1 MKWLRKRK
9 RKKIPLFRGFFWL
22 FSAIQSPVPL
32 LFLLGLRG
40 GPFGFRESSWGR
52 HFDILTASASDLIR
66 FLDTNADALPHVDGV
81 FGELQSH
88 LPDIN

>member
-1 MKWLRKRK
+1 MKWLRKRN
-9 RKKIPLFRGFFWL
+9 RKKNPSFQGF
-22 FSAIQSPVPL
+22 L
-32 LFLLGLRG
+32 LALLGHSVARALVFLLGLRG